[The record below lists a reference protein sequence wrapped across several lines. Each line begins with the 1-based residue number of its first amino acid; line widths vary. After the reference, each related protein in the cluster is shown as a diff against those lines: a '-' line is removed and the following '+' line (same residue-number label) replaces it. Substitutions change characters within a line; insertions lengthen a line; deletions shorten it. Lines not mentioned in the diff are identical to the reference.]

1 MNTAA
6 KDSQPS
12 GLRVSDADR
21 DRALA
26 ELSEHF
32 QAGRLTA
39 DEHEERMSLAL
50 KARTAGDLAELFTD
64 LPRKPSAM
72 AGPAPRPA
80 GPALPPASS
89 PPARFS
95 HLPVIP
101 VVILAA
107 VVLGGLFS
115 GHPFVIGIGPIIIVL
130 LIVRGLLGGGHR
142 HRDHDWDRHH
152 DRHHHHDRHREHD
165 WDRRR
170 DPRDRW

>member
-72 AGPAPRPA
+72 AGPAPQPA
-80 GPALPPASS
+80 GPVLPPASS
-89 PPARFS
+89 LPARFN
-95 HLPVIP
+95 PVLVVP

-107 VVLGGLFS
+107 LVLGGFFS
-115 GHPFVIGIGPIIIVL
+115 GHPFVIGLGPVILVL
-130 LIVRGLLGGGHR
+130 LIVRGLLGGG
-142 HRDHDWDRHH
+142 RHH
-152 DRHHHHDRHREHD
+152 DRHRHHDHDHD
-165 WDRRR
+165 WHQHWHHDQRWNQDRRR
-170 DPRDRW
+170 